1 MCTILCVMKYTCET
15 QTNQHDNCGDDG
27 GSIVHRQRCLH
38 AMYKVH
44 RFFLKCS
51 PPHIQGY
58 MLI

>member
-44 RFFLKCS
+44 RFFV
-51 PPHIQGY
+51 
-58 MLI
+58 